1 MDLSQK
7 PEVRGLIRDEIR
19 RGNETLPD
27 AQKVRRFLLLT
38 KDLEADDAEM
48 TRTRKVRRR
57 YVAEK
62 YAPVI
67 DAFYCGPRRRRA
79 DARPSPTRTAARARC
94 DPPCTSRTSRGPS
107 PMSDDFGFFL
117 LLMSNGVLIGLMYS
131 LIALGFVLVY
141 KATDAINFAQGEFVM
156 IAGLRGGE
164 RCSWC
169 WGAPLWLAVLLALV
183 GHGRASASPS
193 SASCCASSSAGPSSP
208 WSWPPSAWRRSCAA
222 SGRSRS
228 SPGTKP
234 LPLPIRDEPFVLGP
248 LFIPPIQ
255 LLGAA
260 VSLVF
265 LAGFGWF
272 FLKSRKGIAMRAVA
286 DNQQVAMAMG
296 INVERYFGVAWAMT
310 GIVSALGGILWGN
323 LLGVDVNLALVG
335 FKVFPVV
342 ILGGLDS
349 IPGAIIGGL
358 IVGIV
363 ENVAAGYVDPYVGGG
378 TKDFAPYVLMIM
390 ALMVRPYGIFGK
402 KIIERI

>member
-1 MDLSQK
+1 
-7 PEVRGLIRDEIR
+7 
-19 RGNETLPD
+19 
-27 AQKVRRFLLLT
+27 
-38 KDLEADDAEM
+38 
-48 TRTRKVRRR
+48 
-57 YVAEK
+57 
-62 YAPVI
+62 
-67 DAFYCGPRRRRA
+67 
-79 DARPSPTRTAARARC
+79 
-94 DPPCTSRTSRGPS
+94 
-107 PMSDDFGFFL
+107 MSDDIGFFML
-117 LLMSNGVLIGLMYS
+117 LISNGVLTGLMYS

-156 IAGLRGGE
+156 LAGFVAASALVV
-164 RCSWC
+164 
-169 WGAPLWLAVLLALV
+169 WGAPLWVAVLLALAGLVLFGFALERVMLRRLIGRPVIAVVMATIGLASILRGV
-183 GHGRASASPS
+183 GPFVIFS
-193 SASCCASSSAGPSSP
+193 
-208 WSWPPSAWRRSCAA
+208 
-222 SGRSRS
+222 
-228 SPGTKP
+228 GTKP
-234 LPLPIRDEPFVLGP
+234 LPLPLREEPFIVGP

-255 LLGAA
+255 LLGAG
-260 VSLVF
+260 VSLAF
-265 LAGFGWF
+265 LAAFGYF

-349 IPGAIIGGL
+349 IPGAVIGGL

-363 ENVAAGYVDPYVGGG
+363 ENIAAGYVDPLVNGG
-378 TKDFAPYVLMIM
+378 TKDFAPYVLMIL